1 MDSFKTVQ
9 KNARLAQKL
18 SSSDI
23 NRRLSE
29 DDLLGRIE
37 AVTDFR
43 RPNERNY
50 LRLLASLA
58 SVAAVVVAV
67 MALSGSFPS
76 TNDRG
81 HNVALSVRCFSTASL
96 NSSSEVMPMRQTH
109 TLGCNWHLSQ
119 DAVSSVRSISCVLND
134 GQVGVFPSRRRGAT
148 CATVGLPPFTPTSVP
163 QLDAMLVQL
172 AKINSRTR
180 CNHPDVLVAKAGIVL
195 GRFGV
200 ANWRI
205 RNASSDVCSI
215 VVIDKEKRQITV
227 EVRH

>member
-43 RPNERNY
+43 RPSERNY

-58 SVAAVVVAV
+58 SVAAAVVVV
-67 MALSGSFPS
+67 VALSGSFPS
-76 TNDRG
+76 TLDRR
-81 HNVALSVRCFSTASL
+81 HNVALSVRCFTTASL
-96 NSSSEVMPMRQTH
+96 NSSSEVMPMRQTR

-119 DAVSSVRSISCVLND
+119 DAVLSVRSIFCVLND

-180 CNHPDVLVAKAGIVL
+180 CDHPDALVTKAGITL
-195 GRFGV
+195 GRYGV

-205 RNASSDVCSI
+205 KNSSSEGCSI
-215 VVIDKEKRQITV
+215 VVIDREKRQITIV
-227 EVRH
+227 DRN